1 MRRFVDLHLIPPLK
15 DLSAIEK
22 MVNLAFDVG
31 LSTIAFT
38 FPMDTPLEEIEHTRV
53 ICREAGVDFASRTDL
68 SPSNPKDLIRVLR
81 RVRKKFEIIGVF
93 CHSQTVAKC
102 AAKDSRVDL
111 LNFPVESHFVF
122 GRYSAHFTTPVCAAL
137 EIDVINITRF
147 QGVERARIIG
157 KLSRQLGVAKKLRI
171 PIVISSGAMSWNAM
185 RGPMDMATLVS
196 LLGLDLQSAIEATST
211 SPMLILTRN
220 RTKLDPSFVTS
231 GVRFTRGKTIA
242 NAKDK
247 T

>member
-38 FPMDTPLEEIEHTRV
+38 FPIDASLEEIEQARL
-53 ICREAGVDFASRTDL
+53 ICSKVGVNFASRTDL
-68 SPSNPKDLIRVLR
+68 SPPKPRDLIRVLR
-81 RVRKKFEIIGVF
+81 KVRKKFEIIGVF
-93 CHSQTVAKC
+93 CGSQTVARC

-111 LNFPVESHFVF
+111 LNFPIESRFLF
-122 GRYSAHFTTPVCAAL
+122 DRYSAHFTIPTSVAL
-137 EIDVINITRF
+137 EIDVINMIQF
-147 QGVERARIIG
+147 QGVERTKIIG
-157 KLSRQLGVAKKLRI
+157 KLNRWLEVAKKLHI
-171 PIVISSGAMSWNAM
+171 PIVISSGATSWNTM

-196 LLGLDLQSAIEATST
+196 LLGLELQSAIEATST
-211 SPMLILTRN
+211 TPMSILTRN
-220 RTKLDPSFVTS
+220 RIKLDSSFVTS
-231 GVRFTRGKTIA
+231 GVRFIRGKIVA
-242 NAKDK
+242 NAKGK